1 MTIERIAELA
11 GVSRSTVSRVINNSP
26 DVREETR
33 VRVMRV
39 IEEQGYYPN
48 AAARSLASRKSRTI
62 AVVDPSSVDARFG
75 DLFFPLMLLR
85 GIAKACQNSNY
96 NVMLSN
102 VDPNRP
108 ETYLS
113 LVNSGEV
120 AGFILGT
127 GRVGVDMMEHLYL
140 RNVPFILI
148 GTHPPRP
155 DICCV
160 TSDNVTGGFMAARY
174 LAGKGYKR
182 IAMLTGSK
190 GMGTAMDRL
199 EGFKQGMASMG
210 LELPPEYVIW
220 TRQGNSDA
228 YDAMDRFRALP
239 ERPDAIFCWSD
250 PPAIRTLDWAEQ
262 HGVRVPQDL
271 AVMGFDGVPF
281 AAMTNPPLTTIEQ
294 QAIDIGM
301 RAVETLVKHLNTGEP
316 MASST
321 LPVRLIERASC

>member
-1 MTIERIAELA
+1 MSQNLSQIAYIDVALQQGYTVLYKLETLPEDGSMTIERIAELA

-75 DLFFPLMLLR
+75 DLFFPLMLLPLPKPVR
-85 GIAKACQNSNY
+85 IPTITSCSPIGTRDVSFF
-96 NVMLSN
+96 
-102 VDPNRP
+102 
-108 ETYLS
+108 
-113 LVNSGEV
+113 GEQRRSCRV
-120 AGFILGT
+120 HSRYGPCWCRYDGT
-127 GRVGVDMMEHLYL
+127 PL
-140 RNVPFILI
+140 RNVPFILM

-155 DICCV
+155 DICCI

-174 LAGKGYKR
+174 LASKGYKR
-182 IAMLTGSK
+182 IAVFTGSRDV
-190 GMGTAMDRL
+190 GTAIDRL
-199 EGFKQGMASMG
+199 EGFKQGMASAG
-210 LELPPEYVIW
+210 LELPPEYEVW

-228 YDAMDRFRALP
+228 YEAMTQLWSLP
-239 ERPDAIFCWSD
+239 ERPEAIFCWSD

-271 AVMGFDGVPF
+271 AVMGTVC
-281 AAMTNPPLTTIEQ
+281 PL
-294 QAIDIGM
+294 
-301 RAVETLVKHLNTGEP
+301 
-316 MASST
+316 
-321 LPVRLIERASC
+321 LP